1 MRRIKRV
8 FFESLVFLSVAG
20 FTASCASIPELQID
34 YRLPPRSDRLRDK
47 KVVLKIVDA
56 RKNKGILNPGAR
68 KKLEGFSGNF
78 SLSVAGYKGKGVTIG
93 IFQVK
98 SMIREVLK
106 RRLENLGLT
115 VLFNKSHGVPQLLF
129 VLKEFFLDLE
139 GERWVAKMSYEA
151 RLLRDGGFMASQ
163 ELNGQAERYELV
175 GREEADVAVGEIFTD
190 LVNRLDVAGLFQKV
204 GL

>member
-20 FTASCASIPELQID
+20 LMASCASIPELQID

-47 KVVLKIVDA
+47 KVILEIVDA
-56 RKNKGILNPGAR
+56 RKNKEILNPRAR

-98 SMIREVLK
+98 GMIREVLK